1 MNLFYLHFLPKS
13 VAHNLSWISE
23 TYTELLMTPMLRL
36 HLRLMTYGSLRVTE
50 ATVSFTS
57 SPSAS
62 YVESKLKA
70 PGWVIL
76 FTQQV

>member
-1 MNLFYLHFLPKS
+1 
-13 VAHNLSWISE
+13 
-23 TYTELLMTPMLRL
+23 MTAMLRL

-62 YVESKLKA
+62 YVESVESPWLGDPIHSTGLNA
-70 PGWVIL
+70 IHML
-76 FTQQV
+76 FIPRFMIPNMA